1 MQHARRV
8 DTLVVAL
15 AWTFCADAAPVSES
29 HQVERLVAGSP
40 FHGVHGLAFD
50 RNDVLH
56 AGSVMGQSVY
66 RVDTATGAV
75 ETVVGPPAGM
85 ADDLV
90 FLADG
95 TMVWTAILQGA
106 VYARSGDGPVRKIA
120 DIPSINSIN
129 VRRSDGRLFVG
140 QVFGGDGVWEID
152 PAGIKPPRSIVKDPG
167 GFNGF
172 DIGPDGMLYGPLWF
186 KKQIVRIDP
195 DSGAMSVVA
204 DGFQTPAAA
213 NFDSKWNLY
222 VVDTAAGELIRV
234 DIERGTRTL
243 VAKLETSLDN
253 LAIDSRDR
261 IFVSNMADNGIQ
273 EVDAVTG
280 KVRQVVKGE
289 LAIPLSIAAHGT
301 TIYVADVFAFRSVD
315 GRSGA
320 VDDIARAHAAG
331 TPIEYPVA
339 VSASEHHV
347 VLVNSE
353 GLVQKYPHGSNRP
366 AASMHLRGARL
377 AYELPGGDGLV
388 LTADNRL
395 VRLASGDGN
404 DKGRVIDGNVPASGG
419 FALSRARR
427 NTAYAL
433 DAVRGE
439 ILQLDLLDGQRRV
452 IAKGLTDP
460 RSLAVGANDAL
471 FTVELSTRRL
481 IQIDSPS
488 GTSRVIASDLPV
500 GGADNPTAAV
510 GIAVDDGD
518 AVYVS
523 SDVENSLW
531 RFTPK
536 RVH

>member
-1 MQHARRV
+1 MHRV
-8 DTLVVAL
+8 PRIHTLVTAL
-15 AWTFCADAAPVSES
+15 AWSLFADAAPVSES
-29 HQVERLVAGSP
+29 HTVERLVAGSP

-50 RNDVLH
+50 RNDVLY

-66 RVDTATGAV
+66 RVDTVTGNV

-90 FLADG
+90 FLDDG

-106 VYARSGDGPVRKIA
+106 VYARKGAGPVRKIA

-186 KKQIVRIDP
+186 RKQIVRIDP
-195 DSGAMSVVA
+195 DSGAMKVIA
-204 DGFQTPAAA
+204 EGFQTPAAA
-213 NFDSKWNLY
+213 NFDSKGNLY

-243 VAKLETSLDN
+243 VAKLDTSLDN

-289 LAIPLSIAAHGT
+289 LAIPLSIAVSGDR
-301 TIYVADVFAFRSVD
+301 IYVADVFAFRSVD
-315 GRSGA
+315 GRTGA
-320 VDDIARAHAAG
+320 VTDIARAHAAG

-339 VSASEHHV
+339 VSANDRHV

-353 GLVQKYPHGSNRP
+353 GLVQQYRQDSNEP
-366 AASMHLRGARL
+366 VSSAHLRGARF
-377 AYELPGGDGLV
+377 AHELPDGDLLV
-388 LTADNRL
+388 LYADG
-395 VRLASGDGN
+395 RLARLKPGDESGRTIVSDL
-404 DKGRVIDGNVPASGG
+404 RAAGG
-419 FALSRARR
+419 FALSRTQK
-427 NTAYAL
+427 NKAYAL
-433 DAVRGE
+433 DTASGE
-439 ILQLDLLDGQRRV
+439 VSELDLVSGRQRV
-452 IAKGLTDP
+452 IAKGLRNP
-460 RSLAVGANDAL
+460 QALAVAADDSLYAI
-471 FTVELSTRRL
+471 EPDSRRL
-481 IQIDSPS
+481 VSIALPS
-488 GTSRVIASDLPV
+488 GIAQVVAWDLPV
-500 GGADNPTAAV
+500 GGVDNPTASPGLAV
-510 GIAVDDGD
+510 GDDD
-518 AVYVS
+518 VIYLS

-531 RFTPK
+531 KFTPK
-536 RVH
+536 RTH